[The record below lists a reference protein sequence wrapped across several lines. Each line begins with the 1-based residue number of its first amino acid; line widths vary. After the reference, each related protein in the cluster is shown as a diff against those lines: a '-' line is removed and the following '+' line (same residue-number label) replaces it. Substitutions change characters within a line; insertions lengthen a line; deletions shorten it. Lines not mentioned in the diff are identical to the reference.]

1 MMDHL
6 VSREQLRSMLSSGR
20 NSITI
25 PSSSIAPDGGTGTIM
40 TGNNS
45 STVSNDPEKQ

>member
-1 MMDHL
+1 MDHL

-25 PSSSIAPDGGTGTIM
+25 PSFSIAPDGGTGTIM